1 MRRDQITPLR
11 EPLDAR
17 PGDNPTGLTALQEFA
32 TTLAHELKTPLAI
45 ISNATAMALDRDAD
59 GPVED
64 LDGLLAM
71 ISRNTDLALQ
81 LLDRLQLAR
90 DVEAGEVELQLGD
103 IELAT
108 LVRESVDDL
117 RQVVM
122 SGHPVQL
129 EATASPIVRADA
141 TAAREIIFNLLAN
154 AAKYS
159 ERGAAVDVA
168 LDVTDGLARVVV
180 RNHGRGVTPGHT
192 EAIFE
197 RFFQSDSGSK
207 GTGLGLFISRGL
219 ARAHGGDLTVRPAS
233 EEGSEFELTLP
244 LSGPDPA

>member
-1 MRRDQITPLR
+1 MQRDQAASLR
-11 EPLDAR
+11 EPGHAPPEDDPA
-17 PGDNPTGLTALQEFA
+17 GLTALQEFA
-32 TTLAHELKTPLAI
+32 STLAHELKTPLAI

-59 GPVED
+59 APAAD
-64 LDGLLAM
+64 LDDLLGM

-90 DVEAGEVELQLGD
+90 DVEAGEVELELGD
-103 IELAT
+103 VDLAA
-108 LVRESVDDL
+108 LVQESVDDL
-117 RQVVM
+117 RDVVM
-122 SGHPVQL
+122 GGHPVQL
-129 EATASPIVRADA
+129 EASASPSVRADA

-159 ERGAAVDVA
+159 EEGAAVDVA
-168 LDVTDGLARVVV
+168 LDVIDGVARVVV

-197 RFFQSDSGSK
+197 RFFQSDRGSK

-219 ARAHGGDLTVRPAS
+219 ARAHGGDLAVRPAT